1 MAVAAPSVEGPEFA
15 EKVRRADEITR
26 RLQESNWDFDAVPE
40 LFTRAA
46 TCDVVAKEIVT
57 IHDGRAQTLLGRL
70 VMNGIGEE
78 FQLNSPSSAL
88 NITLPGRPEV
98 FKEINDQLGS
108 RGLEDFEEFQGVKD
122 IQQVVF
128 YDFTNFYQARDLAFW
143 SALYDCG
150 LSPSGFEEFSRH
162 LAAGKVVTSMRFRP
176 SRPSLDSRPVYVQ
189 GFTGKRFPTPV
200 VEWIPKPL
208 FGGIAPDTLHLETLL
223 TLDPTDLAHPF
234 LPLVAEGA
242 VELDGRRYYMRRF
255 AGTSAK
261 AAVRGPGVGPEKAS
275 DQ

>member
-57 IHDGRAQTLLGRL
+57 IHDGPAQTLLGRL

-98 FKEINDQLGS
+98 F
-108 RGLEDFEEFQGVKD
+108 KD

>member
-150 LSPSGFEEFSRH
+150 LSPS
-162 LAAGKVVTSMRFRP
+162 RF
-176 SRPSLDSRPVYVQ
+176 SLDSRPVYVQ

-275 DQ
+275 YQ

>member
-1 MAVAAPSVEGPEFA
+1 MAVAAPSVAGPEFA

-108 RGLEDFEEFQGVKD
+108 QSSNEHAV
-122 IQQVVF
+122 
-128 YDFTNFYQARDLAFW
+128 QAE
-143 SALYDCG
+143 SALARQQASIC
-150 LSPSGFEEFSRH
+150 SGFHWKAVPHTGR
-162 LAAGKVVTSMRFRP
+162 GV
-176 SRPSLDSRPVYVQ
+176 DSEAPV
-189 GFTGKRFPTPV
+189 
-200 VEWIPKPL
+200 
-208 FGGIAPDTLHLETLL
+208 
-223 TLDPTDLAHPF
+223 
-234 LPLVAEGA
+234 
-242 VELDGRRYYMRRF
+242 RRY
-255 AGTSAK
+255 SARHP
-261 AAVRGPGVGPEKAS
+261 AP
-275 DQ
+275 

>member
-1 MAVAAPSVEGPEFA
+1 MAVAAPSVAGPEFA

-128 YDFTNFYQARDLAFW
+128 YDF
-143 SALYDCG
+143 G

-261 AAVRGPGVGPEKAS
+261 AAVRGPGGGPEKAS

>member
-78 FQLNSPSSAL
+78 F
-88 NITLPGRPEV
+88 
-98 FKEINDQLGS
+98 
-108 RGLEDFEEFQGVKD
+108 EEFQGVKD

-128 YDFTNFYQARDLAFW
+128 HDFTNFYQARGLAFW

-261 AAVRGPGVGPEKAS
+261 AAVLGPGVGPEKAS